1 MDKLQAME
9 VFVQVV
15 DTGSF
20 TRAAENLQIPK
31 STVSILVRGLET
43 ALSTKLLNRTTRQI
57 SVTSDGAAYYERC
70 LSILADVR
78 DAEESLSASRASP
91 TGRLRVDVSTG
102 FARHFL
108 LPRLHEFFARYPGI
122 DLDLGCSDRP
132 VNLIEEGVDCA
143 VRGGELSDST
153 LIARRVG
160 VMRFITVATPSY
172 LSLHG
177 TPTHPDDLHHHQCL
191 KYFSAKTGKTF
202 EWDFARDGQRIQM
215 KVPGRL
221 AVNDANAYM
230 TALLNGMGIAQMVA
244 FVVQPYIAS
253 GRLERVLKDWCVDP
267 MPVQVVYPQNRHL
280 SAKVRAFVE
289 WMAEQFDSTPGLR
302 MRDAGECPGLQD
314 APAYATVD
322 EPPTTIEMPSEIF
335 VKAGK

>member
-20 TRAAENLQIPK
+20 TRAAENLQMPK
-31 STVSILVRGLET
+31 ATVSTLVRNLET
-43 ALSTKLLNRTTRQI
+43 TLSTKLLNRTTRQI
-57 SVTSDGAAYYERC
+57 SVTADGAAYYERC
-70 LSILADVR
+70 LAILADVR

-108 LPRLHEFFARYPGI
+108 IPTLPDFFARYPGI

-132 VNLIEEGVDCA
+132 VDLIEEGVDCA

-160 VMRFITVATPSY
+160 VLSFMTVAAPSY
-172 LSLHG
+172 LALHG
-177 TPTHPDDLHHHQCL
+177 RPVHPDDLNGHQCL
-191 KYFSAKTGKTF
+191 KYFSPKTGKIYD
-202 EWDFARDGQRIQM
+202 WDFARDGQRIQTR
-215 KVPGRL
+215 VPGRL
-221 AVNDANAYM
+221 AVNDSNAYM
-230 TALLNGMGIAQMVA
+230 SATLRGMGIAQIVSYVA
-244 FVVQPYIAS
+244 QPYLAS
-253 GRLERVLKDWCVDP
+253 GQLERVLDDWSIDP
-267 MPVQVVYPQNRHL
+267 MPVHVVYPQNRHL

-289 WMAEQFDSTPGLR
+289 WVAELFDVTPQLWAPGGGS
-302 MRDAGECPGLQD
+302 AGSRQGASL
-314 APAYATVD
+314 APVD
-322 EPPTTIEMPSEIF
+322 EPLAPGPLPGT
-335 VKAGK
+335 A